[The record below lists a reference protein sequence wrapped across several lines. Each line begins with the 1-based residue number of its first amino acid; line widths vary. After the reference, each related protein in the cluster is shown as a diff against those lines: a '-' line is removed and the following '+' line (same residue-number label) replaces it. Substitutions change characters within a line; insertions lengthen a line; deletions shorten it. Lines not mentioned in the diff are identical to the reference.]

1 MRVSTSEMSV
11 TIWIMPKIAIF
22 LSFLAFLSGCS
33 SKDKI
38 IVGSKNFT
46 EQVILGEL
54 LAQEIEKTTG
64 IPVDR
69 KLNLGGTFVCHEA
82 LLAGKIDTYVEYTG
96 TAFTAIL
103 KRTPKN
109 DPAEVYREV
118 KGAYEKQWNLEWTQ
132 PLGFNNTFAIIVR
145 GQDARNLHL
154 KTISDAA
161 PYTTKWTAAFGYEFM
176 ERKDG
181 FPGLSSVYGLKFAK
195 TPRVMDLTLIYRA
208 IDEKQVDLI
217 AGAATDGLITP
228 MDLVVLEDNK
238 HYFPPYEAAPIVRTE
253 TLNKFPKLKE
263 VFRNLGGK
271 ISEEKMRQLNYL
283 VDGKRQDVK
292 RVVAD
297 FLKTLNH

>member
-1 MRVSTSEMSV
+1 MSV
-11 TIWIMPKIAIF
+11 TIWIMQKIAIF
-22 LSFLAFLSGCS
+22 LSFLTLLSGCS

-109 DPAEVYREV
+109 DPAEVYRQV
-118 KGAYEKQWNLEWTQ
+118 KEAYEKQWNLEWTQ

-161 PYTTKWTAAFGYEFM
+161 PYTPKWTAAFGYEFI

-271 ISEEKMRQLNYL
+271 ISEEKMRQMNYL